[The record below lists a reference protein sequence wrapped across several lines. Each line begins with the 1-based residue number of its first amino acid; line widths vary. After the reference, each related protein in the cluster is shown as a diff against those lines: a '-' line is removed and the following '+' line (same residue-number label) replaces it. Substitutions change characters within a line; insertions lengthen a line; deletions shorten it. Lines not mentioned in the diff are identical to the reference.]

1 MGPIGQL
8 VHVQIYTGYSSHNK
22 LLIVNILIR
31 WFTLHA
37 HANYMYKDVV
47 VGKTPG

>member
-8 VHVQIYTGYSSHNK
+8 VHVQICTGYNK

-31 WFTLHA
+31 RFTLHA
-37 HANYMYKDVV
+37 HTNYKDVG
-47 VGKTPG
+47 GKYPG